1 MQARVIWIR
10 LTQPLLSPRRTPPM
24 VFLFCNASSFNSVV
38 SSWRSFAPCVCEGS
52 LFISSTLSSTNPTC
66 KFQQKGFIRSN
77 IEIFL
82 CIYWHFILFP
92 NALCFEIGKKL
103 DSSNYTKK
111 WNMFFH
117 RISSKNVVHTE
128 NINRST
134 FKVKVFSGSNTD
146 KLFVDRKTCCITKK
160 TVISWT
166 FSCKNN
172 WSRLMSFPFDWR
184 VLHRCPQYWLGGS
197 LDW

>member
-1 MQARVIWIR
+1 MFSSPQEKYSEVLYEINLKCLRYKNSRECKHVSFGLDLR
-10 LTQPLLSPRRTPPM
+10 NLSYRPHAHTSM

-92 NALCFEIGKKL
+92 NAFCLEIG
-103 DSSNYTKK
+103 TK
-111 WNMFFH
+111 
-117 RISSKNVVHTE
+117 T
-128 NINRST
+128 
-134 FKVKVFSGSNTD
+134 
-146 KLFVDRKTCCITKK
+146 
-160 TVISWT
+160 
-166 FSCKNN
+166 
-172 WSRLMSFPFDWR
+172 
-184 VLHRCPQYWLGGS
+184 
-197 LDW
+197 